1 MQRAHVQSLVGGRS
15 HMSCDQKKK
24 KKKKIFFLIKKK
36 NNKTGNKW
44 RVDGNGQDRKKGTRP
59 DDKRS
64 SRGETEEGREEC
76 VLVIHVFH

>member
-1 MQRAHVQSLVGGRS
+1 MFNPWSGEEDLTCLVT
-15 HMSCDQKKK
+15 K

-36 NNKTGNKW
+36 NKKTGNKW

-59 DDKRS
+59 DDERS
-64 SRGETEEGREEC
+64 SRGETEEGREEY

>member
-1 MQRAHVQSLVGGRS
+1 MQRAHVQSLVRGRRS
-15 HMSCDQKKK
+15 HMSCEQK

-36 NNKTGNKW
+36 NKKTGNKW

-59 DDKRS
+59 DDERS
-64 SRGETEEGREEC
+64 SRGETEEGREEY

>member
-1 MQRAHVQSLVGGRS
+1 MFNPWSGEEDLTCLVT
-15 HMSCDQKKK
+15 K

-36 NNKTGNKW
+36 NKKTGNKW

-59 DDKRS
+59 DDERS